1 MKMASSRR
9 SLNGTC
15 CTVCG
20 PSKQVDKPCSSSIIF
35 RSPTVGCKVHTGSYF
50 GFRCTAHK
58 EQDSSSKMALQELIL
73 SSSSTLTCLHD
84 LKTGSL
90 QTSFKGTS
98 SSGTS
103 DFSTDPQASS
113 SSTYG
118 NNSNNNSNAKG
129 KNRAVEEEQSSLFK
143 KTTDCIETRDA
154 VGGIVASVIA
164 GKAAI
169 NIWSYQKVRTFMPC
183 VTLHTSD

>member
-1 MKMASSRR
+1 MASSALRA
-9 SLNGTC
+9 SN
-15 CTVCG
+15 
-20 PSKQVDKPCSSSIIF
+20 
-35 RSPTVGCKVHTGSYF
+35 
-50 GFRCTAHK
+50 
-58 EQDSSSKMALQELIL
+58 DSSSKMSLQELIL

-90 QTSFKGTS
+90 QTSLKGTS

-118 NNSNNNSNAKG
+118 NNSSNNNSNAKG
-129 KNRAVEEEQSSLFK
+129 KNRAVEEEQSSLFM

-169 NIWSYQKVRTFMPC
+169 NIWSYQKVRTLPRC
-183 VTLHTSD
+183 VILILETDYDVSVRRKHLCIDSYCL